1 VEIDDCGVGN
11 HLDKVDSKIRWVKE
25 MVRAV
30 IAGLPYRFSRERLK
44 DLVTY
49 TVSRINLKRT
59 MSLTDNVCPRVK
71 FTGVRPG
78 YESEFGL
85 AFGDY
90 VEAYNPRVQ
99 QESNNVMIART
110 LPCISL
116 YPLVNRNGS
125 WVFYN
130 LNTRSYIRGPN
141 GRKSR

>member
-1 VEIDDCGVGN
+1 
-11 HLDKVDSKIRWVKE
+11 
-25 MVRAV
+25 
-30 IAGLPYRFSRERLK
+30 
-44 DLVTY
+44 
-49 TVSRINLKRT
+49 

-110 LPCISL
+110 
-116 YPLVNRNGS
+116 
-125 WVFYN
+125 
-130 LNTRSYIRGPN
+130 
-141 GRKSR
+141 